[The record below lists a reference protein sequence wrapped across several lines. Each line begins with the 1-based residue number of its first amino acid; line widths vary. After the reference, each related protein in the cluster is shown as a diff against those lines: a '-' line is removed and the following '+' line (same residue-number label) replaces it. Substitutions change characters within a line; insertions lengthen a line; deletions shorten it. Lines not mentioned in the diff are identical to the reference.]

1 MVKDYLIGIDVGATK
16 IKIGLIR
23 GNKIIFKR
31 VLSTPDFI
39 SEESLILGIC
49 KSINVILAVN
59 RILKERVLGVGIG
72 LPGPIDYER
81 GIVRYLPN
89 IKGWRNVR
97 LRDIVRKKIGLP
109 VFIDNDANLMALAES
124 RIGAAKGKKNVVAL
138 TLGTGVGGG
147 IIIDGFLYRGSS
159 FAAGEIGHIPVNET
173 GPKCNCGGA
182 ACLERYIGNR
192 HILQEARKI
201 FGADITLE
209 KLSLLA
215 NKGNKRAANIWKNVA
230 KYLGITLSG
239 VVNFLNPDV
248 IVIGG
253 GVSEA
258 GSIIFDNV
266 RKALKERAMP
276 TQAKT
281 VKIAKAKLGNDAG
294 MIGAALLARESLCK

>member
-1 MVKDYLIGIDVGATK
+1 MVRKYIIGIDLGATNL
-16 IKIGLIR
+16 KIGLIDK
-23 GNKIIFKR
+23 NKII
-31 VLSTPDFI
+31 
-39 SEESLILGIC
+39 
-49 KSINVILAVN
+49 
-59 RILKERVLGVGIG
+59 LKEILPIVNFAARSALIAAIHNGINNILSKAKLDKKNLLAVGIG
-72 LPGPIDYER
+72 LPGPIDYEK

-124 RIGAAKGKKNVVAL
+124 RMGAAKGKKNVVAL

-159 FAAGEIGHIPVNET
+159 FAAGEIGHIPVNEA
-173 GPKCNCGGA
+173 GPKCSCGGM

-215 NKGNKRAANIWKNVA
+215 DKGNKRAANIWKNAA

-266 RKALKERAMP
+266 RKTLKERAMP

-294 MIGAALLARESLCK
+294 MIGAALLAKESLCK